1 MNDQEYIR
9 THQPD
14 EIIEY
19 ECNYGPIPCRAVCMQ
34 HDVKT
39 DSRRVNRKEPER
51 LKQGSRY

>member
-19 ECNYGPIPCRAVCMQ
+19 KCNYGPIPCREVVCSATSKQTSAML
-34 HDVKT
+34 T
-39 DSRRVNRKEPER
+39 GRS
-51 LKQGSRY
+51 LKG

>member
-19 ECNYGPIPCRAVCMQ
+19 ECYNGPTPCREVVCSATSKQTAAVL
-34 HDVKT
+34 T
-39 DSRRVNRKEPER
+39 GRS
-51 LKQGSRY
+51 LKG

>member
-19 ECNYGPIPCRAVCMQ
+19 ECYNGPTPWRAVARSATSKQTSVML
-34 HDVKT
+34 T
-39 DSRRVNRKEPER
+39 GSS
-51 LKQGSRY
+51 LKC